1 MGITQV
7 KAREPKFNP
16 LNRHC
21 GRTLTLRFLQGESLA
36 LALPHLK
43 YEILLEQKGPQRGS
57 LHLPSSKGTPEDPVC
72 DQGSG
77 PDCDSGSGL
86 SVTQEVGCQ

>member
-21 GRTLTLRFLQGESLA
+21 GRTLRFLQGGT

-43 YEILLEQKGPQRGS
+43 YEILLEQKGP
-57 LHLPSSKGTPEDPVC
+57 
-72 DQGSG
+72 
-77 PDCDSGSGL
+77 
-86 SVTQEVGCQ
+86 

>member
-21 GRTLTLRFLQGESLA
+21 GRTLTLRFLQGGT
-36 LALPHLK
+36 LALPYLK
-43 YEILLEQKGPQRGS
+43 YEILLEQKGP
-57 LHLPSSKGTPEDPVC
+57 
-72 DQGSG
+72 
-77 PDCDSGSGL
+77 
-86 SVTQEVGCQ
+86 